1 MRFPYKADAHNI
13 SFPALLEKRDSNSY
27 TDARVF
33 AALMDAEGTSATVH
47 KTAAL
52 EAAAGLY
59 AACLAGAV
67 VTPSHPALNPACL
80 ALLARGLIRNGES
93 LFLIRLAGDRV
104 QLLPAASWGRAGRR
118 DP

>member
-33 AALMDAEGTSATVH
+33 AALTDAEGASATVH

-59 AACLAGAV
+59 AFCLAGAG
-67 VTPSHPALNPACL
+67 VTPALPALTPACL
-80 ALLARGLIRNGES
+80 VPACPWPYSQRGV
-93 LFLIRLAGDRV
+93 FV
-104 QLLPAASWGRAGRR
+104 P
-118 DP
+118 